1 MTQAQP
7 ALSLEH
13 VIPKARVSVRVK
25 NGKQYLNA
33 TSLIQQV
40 CQLGD
45 NAYHAECIWL
55 NLARDKEDWKRE
67 AISVRLPDMSCFDGV
82 SFPWAIKLLEHLGRH
97 AKLTDEQ
104 RAGVVQ
110 AIRGRFTGDMRLL
123 GGGEREGAAREE
135 PEPVV
140 QPMKVGGRLKKP
152 DLARHLGEGVLAE
165 DSEGSDTASGVTVI
179 KKADAIMVVRIDGID
194 GARIRMVVKD
204 GVRYLSA
211 RDIIKFQCQKNNK
224 QVLQAWGRLN
234 PEFKQGLAE
243 YMDLFTFAGSGEV
256 DQPVLQARGALELV
270 MYLEDGHAERNRAR
284 MLGALAEVWTGDSG
298 KLLETLRAG
307 RERLKAGV
315 ACYDRAL
322 GVLDGAAGVKRAR
335 RD

>member
-1 MTQAQP
+1 MR
-7 ALSLEH
+7 L
-13 VIPKARVSVRVK
+13 SVRVK
-25 NGKQYLNA
+25 GGKQFVNA

-40 CQLGD
+40 CKLESE
-45 NAYHAECIWL
+45 YHAECIWL

-123 GGGEREGAAREE
+123 AGVAGGGGESKDVE
-135 PEPVV
+135 PEPAV
-140 QPMKVGGRLKKP
+140 QPMPVSVRGKRARGPESDTSSGGGEPVG
-152 DLARHLGEGVLAE
+152 D
-165 DSEGSDTASGVTVI
+165 GSDTSSVTVI

-194 GARIRMVVKD
+194 GGRIRMVVKD

-234 PEFKQGLAE
+234 KELKEGLVE

-270 MYLEDGHAERNRAR
+270 MSLEDAPAERNRVR
-284 MLGALAEVWTGDSG
+284 MLAALAEVWTGDSG
-298 KLLETLRAG
+298 KLLEALRTV
-307 RERLKAGV
+307 RERMKMSI
-315 ACYDRAL
+315 ACADRAL
-322 GVLDGAAGVKRAR
+322 TVLDGGTGAKRAR